1 MSVLY
6 TVCGRGAGSA
16 RSDSRLRGNDVM
28 GACMEAEAR
37 EMNGAVVCRTSP
49 NIHSA
54 QLWQRGSVDLGLM
67 CISTPPTRDIFEG
80 AGASMLYPPS
90 VCVFYLAWVAPQ
102 AFWSSRHVST
112 LRLRDL

>member
-54 QLWQRGSVDLGLM
+54 RLWQRS
-67 CISTPPTRDIFEG
+67 PY
-80 AGASMLYPPS
+80 AGMMASGYATCPL
-90 VCVFYLAWVAPQ
+90 
-102 AFWSSRHVST
+102 
-112 LRLRDL
+112 